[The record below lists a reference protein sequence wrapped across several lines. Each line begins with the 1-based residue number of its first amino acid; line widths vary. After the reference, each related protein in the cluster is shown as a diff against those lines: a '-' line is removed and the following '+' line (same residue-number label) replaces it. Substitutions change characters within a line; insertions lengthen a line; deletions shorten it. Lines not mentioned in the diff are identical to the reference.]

1 MITSVLTGLMGV
13 VARGAAPPPPPSG
26 GGAGGPGTLVGG
38 QRLHADQQIVSA
50 DGTVA
55 LRYQSDGNL
64 VLYGSSGAL
73 WDAGTSGHSAGH
85 AEMQTDGNFVI
96 YDGAGTPVWATGTAA
111 AGAYLRVHGEGYV
124 MVHDAAGVG
133 LWWSGSGAP

>member
-1 MITSVLTGLMGV
+1 M
-13 VARGAAPPPPPSG
+13 
-26 GGAGGPGTLVGG
+26 
-38 QRLHADQQIVSA
+38 
-50 DGTVA
+50 
-55 LRYQSDGNL
+55 
-64 VLYGSSGAL
+64 L
-73 WDAGTSGHSAGH
+73 WDAGTWGHSAGR

-96 YDGAGTPVWATGTAA
+96 YDAAGTPVWATGTAA

>member
-38 QRLHADQQIVSA
+38 QRLYADQQIVSA

-64 VLYGSSGAL
+64 VLYGSSGVL

-85 AEMQTDGNFVI
+85 AEMQTDGNVVI